1 MSDDGHT
8 WCHSSGSLL
17 WMYEITTG
25 IDLQFI
31 YLNCAYPG
39 LWIKT
44 SWRRSTCWRRV
55 NVITCAVKLVMLW
68 TSFRKLVACC

>member
-39 LWIKT
+39 L
-44 SWRRSTCWRRV
+44 
-55 NVITCAVKLVMLW
+55 
-68 TSFRKLVACC
+68 